1 MNKKL
6 IVEINRLNKIM
17 GTPLLVEQATLT
29 KGLRALLGIADDAAR
44 VTLKWD
50 DLINKFPNST
60 IGTEAFVNRIRNI
73 IPASVK
79 GIEKQKA
86 WLAKTIGDVAQ
97 GKSISKTQGK
107 VLVQMALEDK
117 AIRKMYM
124 DELVEISNMMG
135 KSLTEIFE
143 NPSLTDDFQ
152 KFISTTNKLSA
163 PDNFREL
170 ISKMIPELG
179 DVGLKK
185 PKNILNL
192 GFKKGWWPRFTGAAK
207 TVEDARNI
215 VLRNILKKQV
225 GQNGTYWEVYDALFR
240 MVDVDSA
247 NKIVKKGGTY
257 NNFNEFAS
265 SILQSLEKNI
275 PLGET
280 QLKTLQQVMLDS
292 PKLRDEI
299 YEGLSQSEVFKNFM
313 RNNQKRWNK
322 MQPDAIQAEKM
333 DFYNRLIMAD
343 NDKFKLEL
351 FQDFAARSYNPI
363 KIAKR
368 AFLDP
373 ATIRRSVQRFLD
385 LFFNFGMY
393 PKFQGYYWTAFGVT
407 GLVNFLRSRIPS
419 FSMFEGDKGST
430 AGLKP
435 DFYEELIGAKTF
447 ILKEGGLD
455 DTQAMTV
462 AKMLDGELNSLKSSI
477 DVEISKIY
485 TRFREDLIS
494 FEKYLD
500 GGVPNELT
508 KRFPKDYFTNNT
520 AENFGYES
528 YMDLPEE
535 FKDIKTKRQPLKLFY
550 NYLASKEGE
559 ATLLDGAITYLTG
572 VSDNKVQEIY
582 NELIPT
588 ILASSQVTYMYDN
601 KIKKKEGALS
611 TDLEKLDPIFHVV
624 PIPLL
629 HFMVSDGKKDVLEIL
644 DKKRWIKSVGP
655 GENNLAGIIEN
666 SWKEW
671 PQFPDSLCS
680 KKGCDPKKG
689 GEELYSIYTGAI
701 PADHLA
707 ILIDGD
713 DETGAKPAQPV
724 YQDGQDVQKWLNN
737 LTIEEFNKA
746 YLEGVSG
753 KHSQPYGYTPEEV
766 KNMERKVLTT
776 KSNFIKGMQGLFAD
790 IDSAWEKMMENPESA
805 KTILGPKLYE
815 IFQLTQEGYEEGLND

>member
-6 IVEINRLNKIM
+6 LKEINRLNQIM
-17 GTPLLVEQATLT
+17 GTQPLMEQATLT

-50 DLINKFPNST
+50 DLINKFPKSA
-60 IGTEAFVNRIRNI
+60 IATEGFVNRIRNL
-73 IPASVK
+73 IPKSVK

-86 WLAKTIGDVAQ
+86 WLAKTIGNVAQ
-97 GKSISKTQGK
+97 GKSITETQGK
-107 VLVQMALEDK
+107 VLHQMAMEDK

-124 DELVEISNMMG
+124 EELVDLADKMG
-135 KSLTEIFE
+135 GKTLTEILE
-143 NPSLTDDFQ
+143 NPSMTDGLQ
-152 KFISTTNKLSA
+152 KFASLPQNLHA
-163 PDNFREL
+163 PDLRSL
-170 ISKMIPELG
+170 WSKMIPELKSI
-179 DVGLKK
+179 GLTK
-185 PKNILNL
+185 PKSILTKG
-192 GFKKGWWPRFTGAAK
+192 GFGRWWSRFTGAAK
-207 TVEDARNI
+207 TVEDARDI
-215 VLRNILKKQV
+215 VLRKILLKQV
-225 GQNGTYWEVYDALFR
+225 GKNGTYWEIYDALFKL
-240 MVDVDSA
+240 VDINSA
-247 NKIVKKGGTY
+247 NKIVAKGGTY
-257 NNFNEFAS
+257 KNFNEFAT
-265 SILQSLEKNI
+265 SILNTLEKGQA
-275 PLGET
+275 LGEQ
-280 QLKTLQQVMLDS
+280 QLKTLQKVMLDN
-292 PKLRDEI
+292 PKLRDQI
-299 YEGLSQSEVFKNFM
+299 YEGLSQSEVLKNFM
-313 RNNQKRWNK
+313 RNNQKRWAK
-322 MQPDAIQAEKM
+322 MKPDEIQKEKM
-333 DFYNRLIMAD
+333 DFFNRLIMAD

-351 FQDFAARSYNPI
+351 FQDFAARSYNPY

-373 ATIRRSVQRFLD
+373 ATIRRSVERFLD

-393 PKFQGYYWTAFGVT
+393 PNFQKYYWGAFGVT
-407 GLVNFLRSRIPS
+407 GIINFIAKQLPD
-419 FSMFEGDKGST
+419 FTGMFEGEKGSK

-435 DFYEELIGAKTF
+435 DFYEELIGAKSF
-447 ILKEGGLD
+447 VLKEGGLD

-477 DVEISKIY
+477 NKEISKIY

-494 FEKYLD
+494 FEKGKD
-500 GGVPNELT
+500 VEKIQ
-508 KRFPKDYFTNNT
+508 KRFPENYFTGNT
-520 AENFGYES
+520 AEKFGYES
-528 YMDLPEE
+528 YKDLPLTFSE
-535 FKDIKTKRQPLKLFY
+535 IKTKRQPLKLFY

-572 VSDNKVQEIY
+572 VNDDRVQEIY
-582 NELIPT
+582 TELIPT

-611 TDLEKLDPIFHVV
+611 TDLEKLDPVFHVV

-655 GENNLAGIIEN
+655 GENSLAGVIEN

-671 PQFPDSLCS
+671 PRFPDSLCS
-680 KKGCDPKKG
+680 KKGCDPDTG

-713 DETGAKPAQPV
+713 DETGAEPAEPK

-737 LTIEEFNKA
+737 LTIEEFNRA
-746 YLEGVSG
+746 YLEGVAG
-753 KHSQPYGYTPEEV
+753 KHSEPYGYTPEEV
-766 KNMERKVLTT
+766 KTMERKVLTT
-776 KSNFIKGMQGLFAD
+776 KSNFVKGMQGLFAD
-790 IDSAWEKMMENPESA
+790 IDSAWEKMMENPDAA

-815 IFQLTQEGYEEGLND
+815 IFQLTQEGYEEGLNN

>member
-6 IVEINRLNKIM
+6 IVEINRLNEIM
-17 GTPLLVEQATLT
+17 GTPLLMEQATLL
-29 KGLRALLGIADDAAR
+29 KGLRALFGIADDVAR

-50 DLINKFPNST
+50 DLVNKFPDSL
-60 IGTEAFVNRIRNI
+60 GSEAFVNRIRNI

-107 VLVQMALEDK
+107 VLAQMAIEDK
-117 AIRKMYM
+117 AIRKIYM
-124 DELVEISNMMG
+124 EELVDISKMMG
-135 KSLTEIFE
+135 KSLTEILE

-152 KFISTTNKLSA
+152 KFISTSNKLNA
-163 PDNFREL
+163 PDLRTL
-170 ISKMIPELG
+170 WSKMIPELG
-179 DVGLKK
+179 EVGLKK

-192 GFKKGWWPRFTGAAK
+192 GFKKWWSRFTGTAK
-207 TVEDARNI
+207 TVEDARDI

-225 GQNGTYWEVYDALFR
+225 GNNGTYWEVYDALFKL
-240 MVDVDSA
+240 VDISSA
-247 NKIVKKGGTY
+247 NKIVKKGGAYTD
-257 NNFNEFAS
+257 FNDFAS

-292 PKLRDEI
+292 PKLRDAI
-299 YEGLSQSEVFKNFM
+299 YEGLSQSEVLKNFM

-322 MQPDAIQAEKM
+322 MEPPAVQLEKSE
-333 DFYNRLIMAD
+333 FYNRLILAN

-351 FQDFAARSYNPI
+351 FQDYAARSYNPL
-363 KIAKR
+363 KIVKR

-373 ATIRRSVQRFLD
+373 ATIRRSVQRFVD

-393 PKFQGYYWTAFGVT
+393 PKFQQWYWIAFGLT
-407 GLVNFLRSRIPS
+407 GILNFLSKQLPDIS
-419 FSMFEGDKGST
+419 GMLEGEKASK

-455 DTQAMTV
+455 DAQALTI
-462 AKMLDGELNSLKSSI
+462 AKMLDGELNSLKNSVSGE
-477 DVEISKIY
+477 VSKIY
-485 TRFREDLIS
+485 VKFRGDLINHENS
-494 FEKYLD
+494 VDVAKIE
-500 GGVPNELT
+500 G
-508 KRFPKDYFTNNT
+508 RFPKDYFTDNT
-520 AENFGYES
+520 AEKFGYES
-528 YMDLPEE
+528 YNDLPKT
-535 FKDIKTKRQPLKLFY
+535 FKEIKTKRQPLKLFY
-550 NYLASKEGE
+550 NYLATKEGE

-572 VSDNKVQEIY
+572 VSDDKVQEIY

-601 KIKKKEGALS
+601 TIKKKEGALS
-611 TDLEKLDPIFHVV
+611 RDLEKLDPIFHVV

-629 HFMVSDGKKDVLEIL
+629 HYIVSDGKKDILDIL

-655 GENNLAGIIEN
+655 GENSLATILTN

-680 KKGCDPKKG
+680 KNGCDPSNG
-689 GEELYSIYTGAI
+689 GEELYCMYTGAI

-707 ILIDGD
+707 ILLDGD
-713 DETGAKPAQPV
+713 SETGAKPAQPE
-724 YQDGQDVQKWLNN
+724 YQDGQDVQKWLDN
-737 LTIEEFNKA
+737 LSIEEFNKA

-753 KHSQPYGYTPEEV
+753 KHSEPYGYTPEEV
-766 KNMERKVLTT
+766 KTMKRKVLTT
-776 KSNFIKGMQGLFAD
+776 KSNFVKGMQGLFAD
-790 IDSAWEKMMENPESA
+790 IDSAWEKMLENPEAA

-815 IFQLTQEGYEEGLND
+815 IFQLTQEGYEEGLNK

>member
-6 IVEINRLNKIM
+6 IVEINRLNTIM
-17 GTPLLVEQATLT
+17 GTPLLMEQATFT

-60 IGTEAFVNRIRNI
+60 IATEGFVNRIRNI
-73 IPASVK
+73 IPKSVK

-97 GKSISKTQGK
+97 GKSINKTQGK

-124 DELVEISNMMG
+124 EELVEISNMMG

-240 MVDVDSA
+240 IVDVDSA

-351 FQDFAARSYNPI
+351 FQDFASRSYNPI

-368 AFLDP
+368 AFVDP

-393 PKFQGYYWTAFGVT
+393 PKFQSWYWVAFGVT
-407 GLVNFLRSRIPS
+407 GIVNFLSKKVPDI

-477 DVEISKIY
+477 GVEISKIY
-485 TRFREDLIS
+485 KRFREDLIS
-494 FEKYLD
+494 FEKGED
-500 GGVPNELT
+500 VDKIT
-508 KRFPKDYFTNNT
+508 KRFPDNYFTGNT

-528 YMDLPEE
+528 YNDLPAE

-572 VSDNKVQEIY
+572 VSDDKVQEIY

-629 HFMVSDGKKDVLEIL
+629 HFIVSDGKKDVLEIL

-713 DETGAKPAQPV
+713 DETGAKPAQPE

-766 KNMERKVLTT
+766 KTMERKVLTT

-790 IDSAWEKMMENPESA
+790 IDSAWEKMMENPDAA

-815 IFQLTQEGYEEGLND
+815 IFQLTQEGYEEGLNN